1 MGRKE
6 RRAEERRTRKE
17 VLNDHASMIARGIV
31 RREEQKQA
39 RYAKLEKN
47 GITVKDLE
55 ENYKKGKHDALAW
68 ASEYYQ
74 PFFYS
79 AIAIALHREFKFGE
93 TRMIRALETVQQ
105 IMTEE
110 ICTADIIERCRR
122 ETGLDIVGGGWCE

>member
-6 RRAEERRTRKE
+6 RRAQERRSRQE
-17 VLNDHASMIARGIV
+17 VLNDHASMIARSIV

-55 ENYKKGKHDALAW
+55 ENYNKGKHDALKW

-79 AIAIALHREFKFGE
+79 AIAIVLHRDLKFGE
-93 TRMIRALETVQQ
+93 TRMVRFLEAVQQ

>member
-6 RRAEERRTRKE
+6 RRKQERAERRE
-17 VLNDHASMIARGIV
+17 QASFAASAYARSIV
-31 RREEQKQA
+31 RRAEQKQA
-39 RYAKLEKN
+39 RYEKLEKN

-55 ENYKKGKHDALAW
+55 ENYKRGKHDAFTW

-74 PFFYS
+74 PYFYS
-79 AIAIALHREFKFGE
+79 AIAIALHRDLKFGE
-93 TRMIRALETVQQ
+93 TRMIRFLEAVQQ

-122 ETGLDIVGGGWCE
+122 ETGLDIVGGGWCD